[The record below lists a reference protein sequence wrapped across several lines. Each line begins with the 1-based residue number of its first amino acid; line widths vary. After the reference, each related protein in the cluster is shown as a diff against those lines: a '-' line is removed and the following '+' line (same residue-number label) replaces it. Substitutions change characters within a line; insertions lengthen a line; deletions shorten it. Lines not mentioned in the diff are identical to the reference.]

1 MSIESLT
8 EALATVV
15 KELSRRST
23 IFTDGRLCTYGLQFK
38 APRLGNGWRVARR
51 INMGRLVQSIGEL
64 TRHYGLPT
72 GTRRDYETRHADEEN
87 SQFVLLIKELQKHL
101 PKGPRRHDH
110 SIDAPASRS
119 SIDALA
125 QAIYRARKSNGWPG
139 YFSPQPGRGHRAV
152 GKRECSRHTKP
163 KRHVRSNVLV

>member
-1 MSIESLT
+1 MVVGSAGRNGLRLRKIESGHQKTEACRRIGRTARSLQKRQEIAGSMSIESLT

-101 PKGPRRHDH
+101 PK
-110 SIDAPASRS
+110 DAASLS
-119 SIDALA
+119 V
-125 QAIYRARKSNGWPG
+125 RAA
-139 YFSPQPGRGHRAV
+139 GRV
-152 GKRECSRHTKP
+152 IS
-163 KRHVRSNVLV
+163 